1 MSDPCLF
8 KGFTLTLKS
17 EKIWREPCVKGDFA
31 ANQLGGSYDDTTNK
45 TSYNLVGTG
54 DFDKCYKQ
62 VESMFNTS
70 CATSSCGINGVSE
83 PQPQG
88 HFYVSNIF
96 YIYFHKAWM
105 F

>member
-17 EKIWREPCVKGDFA
+17 EKLWREPCVKGDFA
-31 ANQLGGSYDDTTNK
+31 ANQLGGSYDDATNK

-62 VESMFNTS
+62 IESMFNTS
-70 CATSSCGINGVSE
+70 CATSSCGVNGVSE